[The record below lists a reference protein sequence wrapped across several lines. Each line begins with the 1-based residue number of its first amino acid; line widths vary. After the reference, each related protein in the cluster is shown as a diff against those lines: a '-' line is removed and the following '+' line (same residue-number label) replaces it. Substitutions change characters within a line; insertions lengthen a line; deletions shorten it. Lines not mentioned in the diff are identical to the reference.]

1 MLILAGAGLSAS
13 AGVPTFRG
21 NGGFWRGHKAADISN
36 IACFEE
42 LPALSWVYHA
52 ERRNI
57 VIHASPG
64 EGHKVLAEVTRK
76 WDLRGRRKGKG
87 GKGKSAGKVGE
98 TGSDRRGT
106 LMLTQNIDGL
116 SEKANHPQDRL
127 YPLHGSLLDIKCSNR
142 SCDYYDKDNFQD
154 PICPALQVKDPKAS
168 FASRPKDTETGQSST
183 DELVSK
189 TTKLIINESTSNK
202 TKDKATTK
210 HEKRVNPLEE
220 LLASFAPAVTDEM
233 RAEPTPSIDQLPHC
247 PKCTS
252 LLRPAVVWFGESLSQ
267 PQFDEINA
275 WIEEEPKLDLMLVV
289 GTMAEVMPAARF
301 VTIAKSRGARLC
313 FVNMD
318 GGHTG
323 DVVVREKDWV
333 FVGDAAVV
341 LPVIFEGIL
350 LN

>member
-1 MLILAGAGLSAS
+1 MSSSSSTPEPTFAPQSQIDSFVRHVSSSTRMLVLAGAGLSAS
-13 AGVPTFRG
+13 AGIPTFRG
-21 NGGFWRGHKAADISN
+21 NCGFWRGHKAADISN
-36 IACFEE
+36 IACFED

-52 ERRNI
+52 ERRKI
-57 VIHASPG
+57 VIEASPG
-64 EGHKVLAEVTRK
+64 EGHRVLAEVARK
-76 WDLRGRRKGKG
+76 
-87 GKGKSAGKVGE
+87 
-98 TGSDRRGT
+98 GT

-116 SEKANHPQDRL
+116 SEKANHPRDRL

-142 SCDYYDKDNFQD
+142 LCDYYDKDNFQD
-154 PICPALQVKDPKAS
+154 PICPALEVKDPKAS
-168 FASRPKDTETGQSST
+168 FASKSKDTETEISST
-183 DELVSK
+183 DEL
-189 TTKLIINESTSNK
+189 
-202 TKDKATTK
+202 
-210 HEKRVNPLEE
+210 
-220 LLASFAPAVTDEM
+220 
-233 RAEPTPSIDQLPHC
+233 PTPSIDQLPHC

-275 WIEEEPKLDLMLVV
+275 WIEEEPKLDLMLIV

-333 FVGDAAVV
+333 FVGDASVI

-350 LN
+350 VN